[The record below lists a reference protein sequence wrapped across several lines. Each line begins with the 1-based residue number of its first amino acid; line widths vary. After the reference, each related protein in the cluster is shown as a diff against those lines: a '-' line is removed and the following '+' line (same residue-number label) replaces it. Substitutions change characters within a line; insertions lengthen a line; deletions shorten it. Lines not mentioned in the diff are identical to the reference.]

1 MAVVVHLPGPL
12 HPYADGR
19 DHVTL
24 DEAPATVA
32 DALRALWA
40 AHPALEPRVM
50 TDDGRVRPHVNVF
63 VGDESIR
70 YTGGTAT
77 TLGDGAEIFILPA
90 VSGG

>member
-1 MAVVVHLPGPL
+1 
-12 HPYADGR
+12 
-19 DHVTL
+19 
-24 DEAPATVA
+24 
-32 DALRALWA
+32 
-40 AHPALEPRVM
+40 M

-90 VSGG
+90 VSGGCSHACDIIGPR